1 MPVPDR
7 DLDEL
12 ERRLARLEVAV
23 AAVEFEST
31 FWGRVLR
38 LVSVAAIA
46 FVVVLFSPSAVAWFW
61 GLLGLRP

>member
-23 AAVEFEST
+23 AAAEFEST

>member
-1 MPVPDR
+1 MPIPDR

>member
-31 FWGRVLR
+31 FWGRLLR